1 MSAAK
6 ISVAKKAI
14 KYIESKISKETV
26 LGIGTGST
34 VNFFIEEL
42 GNLKHHFKGAVSSS
56 NASSELLNNKG
67 IEVFSLNDVNEVE
80 FYIDGADEV
89 TPENFLI
96 KGGGGAHTREKIV
109 AAASNEFI
117 CIVDKTKLVNKL
129 GAFPL
134 PVEVIPE
141 SRSMVARK
149 IIAMGGRPVYRNNF
163 LTDQNNHIL
172 DIHDI
177 DISDPTKLEEILN
190 NIPGVVDNG
199 IFASNKPCLLYTSP
213 SPRDRTRSRMPSSA

>member
-6 ISVAKKAI
+6 ISVAKKAV

-42 GNLKHHFKGAVSSS
+42 GNLKHHFKGVVSSS
-56 NASSELLNNKG
+56 NASSEILNNKG

-117 CIVDKTKLVNKL
+117 CIIDKTKLVNKL

-134 PVEVIPE
+134 PLEVIPE

-163 LTDQNNHIL
+163 LTDQKNHIL
-172 DIHDI
+172 DIHEM
-177 DISDPTKLEEILN
+177 DISDPVKLEEILN

-199 IFASNKPCLLYTSP
+199 IFANNKPEMVLIS
-213 SPRDRTRSRMPSSA
+213 D

>member
-14 KYIESKISKETV
+14 DYIEKKLSKETI

-42 GNLKHHFKGAVSSS
+42 DPYKNLFRGAVSSS
-56 NASSELLNNKG
+56 DASSEILKKKN
-67 IEVFSLNDVNEVE
+67 IEVFSLNDVNQID

-89 TPENFLI
+89 SPSNFLI

-109 AAASNEFI
+109 AAASQEFV
-117 CIVDKTKLVNKL
+117 CIVDKTKLVERL

-134 PVEVIPE
+134 PIEVIPE
-141 SRSMVARK
+141 ARSSVARK
-149 IIAMGGRPVYRNNF
+149 IVALGGKPIYRDGF
-163 LTDQNNHIL
+163 ITDQGNQII
-172 DIHDI
+172 DVKEM
-177 DISDPTKLEEILN
+177 DISEPEALEILLN
-190 NIPGVVDNG
+190 NMPGVVDNG
-199 IFASNKPCLLYTSP
+199 IFAFNKPNIVLVS
-213 SPRDRTRSRMPSSA
+213 D

>member
-1 MSAAK
+1 MSSSK
-6 ISVAKKAI
+6 INVAKQAI
-14 KYIESKISKETV
+14 NYIKDKLHPDMV

-42 GNLKHHFKGAVSSS
+42 GEYKNLFSGAVSSS
-56 NASSELLNNKG
+56 DASSILLNEKG
-67 IEVFSLNDVNEVE
+67 IEVFNLNDVMDIA

-89 TPENFLI
+89 SPSNYLI

-109 AAASNEFI
+109 ASASNEFV
-117 CIVDKTKLVNKL
+117 CIVDGSKLVTEL

-141 SRSMVARK
+141 SRSLVARK
-149 IIAMGGRPVYRNNF
+149 IVSIGGTPIYRSGF
-163 LTDQNNHIL
+163 VTDQGNHIL
-172 DIHDI
+172 DVKNLN
-177 DISDPTKLEEILN
+177 ISNPEAVEALLN

-199 IFASNKPCLLYTSP
+199 IFAFNKPKTVLISE
-213 SPRDRTRSRMPSSA
+213 

>member
-6 ISVAKKAI
+6 ISVAKKAV

-56 NASSELLNNKG
+56 NASSELLNNKS

-117 CIVDKTKLVNKL
+117 CIIDKTKLVNKL

-163 LTDQNNHIL
+163 LTDQKNHIL
-172 DIHDI
+172 DIHEI
-177 DISDPTKLEEILN
+177 DISDPVKLEEILN

-199 IFASNKPCLLYTSP
+199 IFANNKPEMVLIS
-213 SPRDRTRSRMPSSA
+213 D

>member
-1 MSAAK
+1 MSASK

-14 KYIESKISKETV
+14 GYIEKKLSEETI

-42 GNLKHHFKGAVSSS
+42 EAFKNHFKGAVSSS
-56 NASSELLNNKG
+56 EASTKLLKEKN

-89 TPENFLI
+89 SPDNFLI

-109 AAASNEFI
+109 AAASREFV
-117 CIVDKTKLVNKL
+117 CIVDNSKLVEVL
-129 GAFPL
+129 GSFPL

-141 SRSMVARK
+141 SRSMVSRK
-149 IIAMGGRPVYRNNF
+149 IVSIGGRPVYRSGF
-163 LTDQNNHIL
+163 VTDQGNQIL
-172 DIHDI
+172 DVHDMKI
-177 DISDPTKLEEILN
+177 NEPEALEVLIN

-199 IFASNKPCLLYTSP
+199 IFAFNKPKTVLVS
-213 SPRDRTRSRMPSSA
+213 D

>member
-14 KYIESKISKETV
+14 NQIEKKFTRNMV

-42 GNLKHHFKGAVSSS
+42 SKYKNFFYGAVSSS
-56 NASSELLNNKG
+56 DASSKLLTEKG
-67 IEVFSLNDVNEVE
+67 IEVFSLNDVNEVS

-89 TPENFLI
+89 SPSNHLI

-109 AAASNEFI
+109 AASSKEFI
-117 CIVDKTKLVNKL
+117 CIVDKSKLVKQL
-129 GAFPL
+129 GNFPL
-134 PVEVIPE
+134 PIEVIPE

-149 IIAMGGRPVYRNNF
+149 IVALGGTPEYRNGF
-163 LTDQNNHIL
+163 ITDQGNEI
-172 DIHDI
+172 I
-177 DISDPTKLEEILN
+177 DVKNLEIPDPEALEIFLN

-199 IFASNKPCLLYTSP
+199 IFAFNKPSTVLVS
-213 SPRDRTRSRMPSSA
+213 D

>member
-14 KYIESKISKETV
+14 DYIEKKLSKETI

-42 GNLKHHFKGAVSSS
+42 DPYKNLFRGAVSSS
-56 NASSELLNNKG
+56 DASSEILKKKN
-67 IEVFSLNDVNEVE
+67 IEVFSLNDVNQID

-89 TPENFLI
+89 SPSNFLI

-109 AAASNEFI
+109 AAASQEFV
-117 CIVDKTKLVNKL
+117 CIVDKTKLVERL

-134 PVEVIPE
+134 PIEVIPE
-141 SRSMVARK
+141 ARSSVARK
-149 IIAMGGRPVYRNNF
+149 IVALGGKPIYRDGF
-163 LTDQNNHIL
+163 TTDQGNHII
-172 DIHDI
+172 DVKEM
-177 DISDPTKLEEILN
+177 DISEPEALEILLN
-190 NIPGVVDNG
+190 NMPGVVDNG
-199 IFASNKPCLLYTSP
+199 IFAFNKPNVVLVS
-213 SPRDRTRSRMPSSA
+213 D

>member
-14 KYIESKISKETV
+14 RHIEKKITKETI

-34 VNFFIEEL
+34 VNFFIQEL
-42 GNLKHHFKGAVSSS
+42 KALKNQFHGVVSSS
-56 NASSELLNNKG
+56 ETSSEQLKELN
-67 IEVFSLNDVNEVE
+67 IDVFSLNDVNQID

-109 AAASNEFI
+109 AAGAKKFI
-117 CIVDKTKLVNKL
+117 CIIDKSKLVNQL
-129 GAFPL
+129 GSFPL
-134 PVEVIPE
+134 PIEVIPE
-141 SRSMVARK
+141 SRSLVSRR
-149 IIAMGGRPVYRNNF
+149 IIALGGVPQYREGF
-163 LTDQNNHIL
+163 TTDQGNQIIDVKNFNIL
-172 DIHDI
+172 D
-177 DISDPTKLEEILN
+177 PEALEALLN

-199 IFASNKPCLLYTSP
+199 IFAFNKPHLVLVS
-213 SPRDRTRSRMPSSA
+213 D

>member
-14 KYIESKISKETV
+14 KYIENKISRETV

-56 NASSELLNNKG
+56 NASSELLKKKG

-117 CIVDKTKLVNKL
+117 CIVDKTKLVDKL

-134 PVEVIPE
+134 PLEVIPE

-149 IIAMGGRPVYRNNF
+149 IITMGGKPVYRNNF
-163 LTDQNNHIL
+163 LTDQKNQIL
-172 DIHDI
+172 DIHEI
-177 DISDPTKLEEILN
+177 NISDPVKLEKILN

-199 IFASNKPCLLYTSP
+199 IFANNKPEMVLIS
-213 SPRDRTRSRMPSSA
+213 D

>member
-134 PVEVIPE
+134 PLEVIPE

-163 LTDQNNHIL
+163 LTDQKNHIL
-172 DIHDI
+172 DIHEI
-177 DISDPTKLEEILN
+177 DISDPVKLEQILN

-199 IFASNKPCLLYTSP
+199 IFANNKPEMVLIS
-213 SPRDRTRSRMPSSA
+213 D

>member
-67 IEVFSLNDVNEVE
+67 IEVFSLNDVNEVA

-117 CIVDKTKLVNKL
+117 CIIDKTKLVNKL

-134 PVEVIPE
+134 PLEVIPE

-163 LTDQNNHIL
+163 LTDQKNHIL
-172 DIHDI
+172 DIHEI
-177 DISDPTKLEEILN
+177 DISDPVKLEEILN

-199 IFASNKPCLLYTSP
+199 IFANNKPEMVLIS
-213 SPRDRTRSRMPSSA
+213 D

>member
-14 KYIESKISKETV
+14 SHIEKKLTSEVI

-34 VNFFIEEL
+34 VNFFIEEI
-42 GNLKHHFKGAVSSS
+42 GEFRNHFRGAVSSS
-56 NASSELLNNKG
+56 EASTQLLKAKN
-67 IEVFSLNDVNEVE
+67 IEVFSLNDVNEIE

-89 TPENFLI
+89 SPDNFLI

-109 AAASNEFI
+109 AAAAKEFI
-117 CIVDKTKLVNKL
+117 CIVDDSKLVEVL
-129 GAFPL
+129 GSFPL

-141 SRSMVARK
+141 SRSMVSRK
-149 IIAMGGRPVYRNNF
+149 IVAIGGRPVYRSGF
-163 LTDQNNHIL
+163 VTDQGNQIL

-177 DISDPTKLEEILN
+177 RINNPEEMEILLN

-199 IFASNKPCLLYTSP
+199 IFAFDKPEIVLVG
-213 SPRDRTRSRMPSSA
+213 D

>member
-6 ISVAKKAI
+6 ISVAKKAV
-14 KYIESKISKETV
+14 KYIESKISRETV

-42 GNLKHHFKGAVSSS
+42 GDLKHHFKGAVSSS

-134 PVEVIPE
+134 PLEVIPE

-163 LTDQNNHIL
+163 LTDQKNHIL
-172 DIHDI
+172 DIHEM
-177 DISDPTKLEEILN
+177 DISDPVKLEEILN

-199 IFASNKPCLLYTSP
+199 IFANNKPEMVLIS
-213 SPRDRTRSRMPSSA
+213 D

>member
-14 KYIESKISKETV
+14 SHIEKKLTSEVI

-34 VNFFIEEL
+34 VNFFIEEI
-42 GNLKHHFKGAVSSS
+42 GEFRNYFRGAVSSS
-56 NASSELLNNKG
+56 EASTQLLKAKN
-67 IEVFSLNDVNEVE
+67 IEVFSLNDVNEIE

-89 TPENFLI
+89 SPDNFLI

-109 AAASNEFI
+109 AAAAKEFI
-117 CIVDKTKLVNKL
+117 CIVDNSKLVEVL
-129 GAFPL
+129 GSFPL

-141 SRSMVARK
+141 SRSMVSRK
-149 IIAMGGRPVYRNNF
+149 IVAIGGRPVYRSGF
-163 LTDQNNHIL
+163 VTDQGNQIL

-177 DISDPTKLEEILN
+177 RINNPEEMEILLN

-199 IFASNKPCLLYTSP
+199 IFAFDKPEIVLVA
-213 SPRDRTRSRMPSSA
+213 D

>member
-34 VNFFIEEL
+34 VNFLIEEL

-134 PVEVIPE
+134 PLEVIPE

-163 LTDQNNHIL
+163 LTDQKNHIL
-172 DIHDI
+172 DIHEI
-177 DISDPTKLEEILN
+177 DISDPVKLEEILN

-199 IFASNKPCLLYTSP
+199 IFANNKPEMVLIS
-213 SPRDRTRSRMPSSA
+213 D